1 MIATRHLLGLILA
14 CFASMAASQGTSPPT
29 YPVKPV
35 RFIVVFPPGDG
46 TDATMR
52 LMSQNLSARLGQPV
66 VVDNRPGG
74 NFVIGAQACTAS
86 APDGYTLC
94 MVNGTMMSVNPQVMS
109 KLPYDPERDFR
120 PLTGMYLVLNGIFA
134 HAGMPASLKELAQLA
149 ATRPGGIDFGTLGPN
164 SSSDIQRQWLN
175 ERWKTNMTG
184 IPYKGGNLIIAALA
198 AQEIHATW
206 IGLFNGVAQVKAGRV
221 KLLAVFSP
229 RRWSLMPDAPT
240 LEELGYSNI
249 PLPGW
254 HGLALPAGAPDTAM
268 RRLST
273 ELIATFREPKFAEN
287 LSQQAL
293 ESIVSSPEEFAAF
306 IKRDRESTAEV
317 VRRFNIPRQ

>member
-1 MIATRHLLGLILA
+1 MIAPRFLA
-14 CFASMAASQGTSPPT
+14 ALVFTLTTITAVAQPAYPT
-29 YPVKPV
+29 KPL

-52 LMSQNLSARLGQPV
+52 LMSQNLSTRLGQPV

-74 NFVIGAQACTAS
+74 NFVIGAQACTSA

-120 PLTGMYLVLNGIFA
+120 PLTGMYLVLNGIFSHTGLPA
-134 HAGMPASLKELAQLA
+134 ASLKEFAQLA
-149 ATRPGGIDFGTLGPN
+149 VTRPGGVDFGTLGPN

-175 ERWKTNMTG
+175 ERWKANMTG

-206 IGLFNGVAQVKAGRV
+206 IGLFNGMAQVKAGRV
-221 KLLAVFSP
+221 RLLAVFSP
-229 RRWSLMPDAPT
+229 RRWSLMPDVPT

-254 HGLALPAGAPDTAM
+254 HGLALPAGAPDTAL

-273 ELIATFREPKFAEN
+273 DLIATFREPRFAEN
-287 LSQQAL
+287 LANQAL
-293 ESIVSSPEEFAAF
+293 ESIVSSPEEFATF
-306 IKRDRESTAEV
+306 IRRDRESTAEM
-317 VRRFNIPRQ
+317 VRRFNIPKQ